1 MYPSN
6 KDGLFGVFVKNFKE
20 NLENKGVVFA
30 DQIVIKGKTPN
41 PLIKVFKYSLHYLKA
56 LFLGIFTKSEII
68 YIHFLWHHTPLII
81 LLGGVFKRKVV
92 VNIHGSDIT
101 KYNGSCLQ
109 QKLNAIALKC
119 ATKIVV
125 PSIYFSEIVKNAFPN
140 INANDIVIYP
150 SGGINRS
157 VFTLENHRKPQE
169 GVINL
174 GMTSRIDADKGWDIF
189 LKAVAKLRNNAFSI
203 KGFIIGQGNK
213 ENEMLKLRKDLNL
226 ENEVEFLGLL
236 SQTEIV
242 EHYKKLDVFVFP
254 TALNESLGLVGL
266 EAMSCGL
273 PVIASDIG
281 APSAYINEGENGFLF
296 ETDNVESLTKRII
309 DYNSLSE
316 NSKLTLRKN
325 AISTAMMYDS
335 EKVSA
340 NLYQQLLELC

>member
-1 MYPSN
+1 MYPSK

-20 NLENKGVVFA
+20 NLEDQGAVFA
-30 DQIVIKGKTPN
+30 HQIVIKGKTPN

-56 LFLGIFTKSEII
+56 LFFGIFTKSEIV

-101 KYNGSCLQ
+101 KYNTNFLQ
-109 QKLNAIALKC
+109 QKLNGKALKC

-125 PSIYFSEIVKNAFPN
+125 PSKYFSEIVKNAFPN

-157 VFTLENHRKPQE
+157 VFTLENQRKPQE

-189 LKAVAKLRNNAFSI
+189 LKAVAKLRNNGFSI

-213 ENEMLKLRKDLNL
+213 ENEMLRLRKDLNL
-226 ENEVEFLGLL
+226 QNDINFLGLL

-242 EHYKKLDVFVFP
+242 EHYKKLDVFIFP

-273 PVIASDIG
+273 PIIASDIG
-281 APSAYINEGENGFLF
+281 APSAYIEEGFNGFLF
-296 ETDNVESLTKRII
+296 ETNNVEDLVEKITKYHSLP
-309 DYNSLSE
+309 E
-316 NSKLTLRKN
+316 NNKLKMGEN
-325 AISTAMMYDS
+325 AISTAKLYDS